1 MYSPV
6 HDLTFLGPGV
16 SIYFIFIQN
25 GLLLLTTILSVFS
38 IYALISNILGNSC
51 KDISGCILSVW
62 NKIAISNN
70 IYNEQSLFIQAI
82 LILCFVILYNIVNQY
97 FIYRV
102 RKINFICDELIIS
115 PSDYSI
121 ILKNL
126 P

>member
-82 LILCFVILYNIVNQY
+82 LILCFVVLYNIVNQY